1 MENNKAL
8 VNLFNKLKITPKSYF
23 LYIEALTHASYHN
36 DKHLSYDY
44 ERLEF
49 LGDQVISFVVC
60 EYLFNQNPKLDVGQM
75 SKDKIL
81 IVQAKSEVITAK
93 NLNLNLYIKIGKSI
107 ANSKNNFNEK
117 ILEDV
122 YEALMGAIYLDLG
135 YNTAKRVITNT
146 LISNYKTHKLN
157 NVFDYKTKL
166 QEMMMKYNKHEI
178 QYHVVNNKPNHY
190 KVELWCNNIKYGIGS
205 GTKIKEAEQN
215 AAKAACKKFAGTKN
229 IWDKNRF
236 I

>member
-8 VNLFNKLKITPKSYF
+8 VDLFKKLRITPKSYF
-23 LYIEALTHASYHN
+23 LYIEALTHSSYHN
-36 DKHLSYDY
+36 DHHLSYDY

-60 EYLFNQNPKLDVGQM
+60 EYLFNQNPKLNVGQM

-81 IVQAKSEVITAK
+81 IVQAKSEVIAAK
-93 NLNLNLYIKIGKSI
+93 KLNLNMCIKIGKSI
-107 ANSKNNFNEK
+107 INSKNNFNEK

-146 LISNYKTHKLN
+146 LISNYKFHKLS

-166 QEMMMKYNKHEI
+166 QEMMMKYNKHDI
-178 QYHVVNNKPNHY
+178 KYNLVNNKPNHY
-190 KVELWCNNIKYGIGS
+190 KVELWCNNIKYGTGS

-215 AAKAACKKFAGTKN
+215 AAKAACKKFAGIKN
-229 IWDKNRF
+229 IEDKNRF

>member
-8 VNLFNKLKITPKSYF
+8 VELFEKLKITPKSYF
-23 LYIEALTHASYHN
+23 LYIEALTHSSYHN
-36 DKHLSYDY
+36 DNHLSYDY

-60 EYLFNQNPKLDVGQM
+60 EYLFNKNPKLDVGQM

-81 IVQAKSEVITAK
+81 IVQAKSEVIAAK
-93 NLNLNLYIKIGKSI
+93 KLNLDMYIKIGKSI
-107 ANSKNNFNEK
+107 VNSKNNFNEK

-157 NVFDYKTKL
+157 NFLDYKTKL

-178 QYHVVNNKPNHY
+178 KYLVVNSKPNNY
-190 KVELWCNNIKYGIGS
+190 RVELWCNGIKYGIGF
-205 GTKIKEAEQN
+205 GPKIKDAEQN
-215 AAKAACKKFAGTKN
+215 AAKAAYKKFAGIKN
-229 IWDKNRF
+229 TEEKNRF